1 MRCLFMEEKNNI
13 PFPQA
18 NDFKKIIKLLE
29 VDEEKLKDNS
39 YLKDLLD
46 LGTDRQISYY
56 LSACDF
62 LGLISKRSFTAQ
74 ANNLKYLSNDTKV
87 LKLSQLIVSMPV
99 FGEVFFMRYYF
110 NSNPSIE
117 EISQMISILYKIDNY
132 EVCKRRASTVI
143 KWLSWIEEQKYYYN
157 GN

>member
-1 MRCLFMEEKNNI
+1 MEERNSV

-18 NDFKKIIKLLE
+18 NDFEKIIKLLE
-29 VDEEKLKDNS
+29 VNEDKLKDND
-39 YLKDLLD
+39 YLKELLS

-56 LSACDF
+56 LSACEF
-62 LGLISKRSFTAQ
+62 LGLILKRQFTEVAKE
-74 ANNLKYLSNDTKV
+74 LKSVSNDIRV

-99 FGEVFFMRYYF
+99 FGEVFFMRYYY
-110 NSNPSIE
+110 NSNPRID

-143 KWLSWIEEQKYYYN
+143 KWLSWIDEQKDLL
-157 GN
+157 

>member
-1 MRCLFMEEKNNI
+1 MEERNNV

-18 NDFKKIIKLLE
+18 NDFEKIIKLLE
-29 VDEEKLKDNS
+29 VNEEKLKDNA
-39 YLKDLLD
+39 YLKELLN

-56 LSACDF
+56 LSACEF
-62 LGLISKRSFTAQ
+62 LGLIFKRHFTEVAKE
-74 ANNLKYLSNDTKV
+74 LKSVSNDTKV

-99 FGEVFFMRYYF
+99 FGEVFFMRYYY
-110 NSNPSIE
+110 NSNLSID

-143 KWLSWIEEQKYYYN
+143 KWLSWIDYKKNYYN
-157 GN
+157 NYY